1 MKTNHETCTSGGN
14 SRHTDTDTSVIQV
27 KVGHCG
33 ASMSEY
39 IQDMH
44 MAYITTCII
53 RKSQYRAIHNSK
65 STRIHVNTTQ
75 DLSATSSHSIPLS
88 MV

>member
-53 RKSQYRAIHNSK
+53 R
-65 STRIHVNTTQ
+65 
-75 DLSATSSHSIPLS
+75 
-88 MV
+88 M